1 VTYGHAEAFL
11 TNVLK
16 DFILIL
22 NPAKCGSSW
31 LAHGL
36 TIRPYVSFSREFD
49 FLYFLDFPLERQW
62 NEETAQDPRFLEIYY
77 RTDLSADEKLVLLY
91 EIERS
96 DHPKVGLLIDKAPS
110 NIHSFLKYRHLYRE
124 TKTIFLHRDPRDCY
138 ISNELFHQ
146 RQLGKIDRF
155 DDIGDPEYLREHSVL
170 RTTLVNCAKVARA
183 ESQLREDGIPYL
195 RITYEEMKAA
205 FADVLR
211 RVLAFLELDVT
222 DETLVRS
229 HYIRRQIPLGEHIR
243 RAHDFKPLFRK
254 GIVGDWK
261 NYITS
266 SAAKDVVKDLAG
278 DLLVDLGYEES
289 TDW

>member
-1 VTYGHAEAFL
+1 MTD
-11 TNVLK
+11 VLK
-16 DFILIL
+16 DFVLIL

-36 TIRPYVSFSREFD
+36 TVRPYVSFSREFD

-62 NEETAQDPRFLEIYY
+62 NQETVQDSRFLEIHE

-91 EIERS
+91 EIERG

-110 NIHSFLKYRHLYRE
+110 NIHSFLKYRHLFRE
-124 TKTIFLHRDPRDCY
+124 TKTVFLYRDPRDCY

-146 RQLGKIDRF
+146 RQLGKIGRF
-155 DDIGDPEYLREHSVL
+155 DDIGDPDYLREGSVL
-170 RTTLVNCAKVARA
+170 RATLTNCAKVARA
-183 ESQLREDGIPYL
+183 ENQLRDDGVAYL
-195 RITYEEMKAA
+195 RITYEEMKAD
-205 FADVLR
+205 FSNVLR
-211 RVLAFLELDVT
+211 RVLAFLELDIT

-229 HYIRRQIPLGEHIR
+229 HYIPHRIPLAEHLQ
-243 RAHDFKPLFRK
+243 RAHEFKPLFRK

-266 SAAKDVVKDLAG
+266 TAGKDVVKELAG
-278 DLLVDLGYEES
+278 DLLVDLGYEQS
-289 TDW
+289 ADW